1 MFGVPSFQNTFDTS
15 KAPIFSSLQDYN
27 KSQNLFKEI
36 KNDNNTSINYSKNEN
51 SESDSDSVYEFAD
64 VLNKKTNN
72 MNNKL
77 NLNTDLNTDLNTNL
91 NTVVDIK
98 KDETNNKILEE
109 LNVLKN
115 KIEKI
120 DKLESELYDFKCK
133 SPNNITGKIKTGV
146 YVYCRLHN
154 HFLRETLVIELDS
167 NYYNGFMCDNCNY
180 QQKDIN
186 EKFYQCGECNSEVSK
201 CGNFD
206 LCSHCVVNNL

>member
-1 MFGVPSFQNTFDTS
+1 MFGVPSYQNTFDTS

-27 KSQNLFKEI
+27 KSNNLFKEI
-36 KNDNNTSINYSKNEN
+36 KNDNNIKNEN
-51 SESDSDSVYEFAD
+51 SDSDSDSVSEFAD

-77 NLNTDLNTDLNTNL
+77 NLNTDLNTNL
-91 NTVVDIK
+91 NTIVDIK

-109 LNVLKN
+109 LNVLKK

-120 DKLESELYDFKCK
+120 DKLESELNDFKCK
-133 SPNNITGKIKTGV
+133 SPNNITEKIKTGV

-167 NYYNGFMCDNCNY
+167 SYYNGFMCDNCNY

-201 CGNFD
+201 SGNFD

>member
-1 MFGVPSFQNTFDTS
+1 MFGVSSFQNTFDTS
-15 KAPIFSSLQDYN
+15 KTPIFSSLQDYN
-27 KSQNLFKEI
+27 KSNNLFKEI
-36 KNDNNTSINYSKNEN
+36 KNDNNIKNEN
-51 SESDSDSVYEFAD
+51 SDSDSDSVSEFVD

-77 NLNTDLNTDLNTNL
+77 NLNTDLNTNL
-91 NTVVDIK
+91 NTVADIK
-98 KDETNNKILEE
+98 KNETNNKILEE
-109 LNVLKN
+109 LNVLKK

-120 DKLESELYDFKCK
+120 DKLESELNDFKCK
-133 SPNNITGKIKTGV
+133 SSNNMTEKIKTGV

-167 NYYNGFMCDNCNY
+167 SYYNGFMCDNCNY

-186 EKFYQCGECNSEVSK
+186 EKFYQCGECNSKVGK

>member
-1 MFGVPSFQNTFDTS
+1 MFGAPSFQNTFDTS

-27 KSQNLFKEI
+27 KSKNLFKEI
-36 KNDNNTSINYSKNEN
+36 KNDNNTSINYFKNEN
-51 SESDSDSVYEFAD
+51 SDSDSDSVSEFVD

-77 NLNTDLNTDLNTNL
+77 NLNTDL

-109 LNVLKN
+109 LNVLKK
-115 KIEKI
+115 KIEKM
-120 DKLESELYDFKCK
+120 DKLESELNDFKCK
-133 SPNNITGKIKTGV
+133 SPNNMTEKIKTGV

-154 HFLRETLVIELDS
+154 HFLRETLVIELGS
-167 NYYNGFMCDNCNY
+167 SYYNGFICDNCNY
-180 QQKDIN
+180 QQKNIN

-201 CGNFD
+201 SGNFD